1 MPHIPLPP
9 KALRRSQAEVS
20 QDPRCNQCRLWHLGT
35 PTRPEG
41 VFQDISSQS
50 LLGTDCPFKKTVTG
64 SQRFTAHTAPKSGRP
79 RHLSIEQA
87 PMPVAAVVQ
96 LSS

>member
-1 MPHIPLPP
+1 MPDIPP

-20 QDPRCNQCRLWHLGT
+20 QDSRCNQCRLWHSGT
-35 PTRPEG
+35 PTRPTG

-50 LLGTDCPFKKTVTG
+50 LVRTDCLTKKTVLG
-64 SQRFTAHTAPKSGRP
+64 SQRFTAHTAPRSGSP